1 MWRVSSRS
9 GVATLRTAIHLL
21 LTYFYIV
28 HVVCKFFS
36 PLLARAA
43 SATSSCLAAVNSKV
57 VLLFW
62 YLPAR
67 VVLKKEVGWHIG
79 QPRTNNSDVVWVK
92 RVDWLHGFPGLFT
105 DTFEHIRFYSLV
117 YGLYLPTVILTVVWY
132 SVTHSLFLSRLKTF
146 LLYNSF
152 PLQPFRSFYLNI
164 YYMDSPDCLL
174 LFLGI
179 SVFYF

>member
-1 MWRVSSRS
+1 MHPSSTSFGWGKDGNVSSAGWQVTLCDPMWHMSSRS

-28 HVVCKFFS
+28 HVVCNVFS

-43 SATSSCLAAVNSKV
+43 SAISSCLAAVNSKV

-92 RVDWLHGFPGLFT
+92 LAGPKNHRPTLCTWLTRP
-105 DTFEHIRFYSLV
+105 RCSL
-117 YGLYLPTVILTVVWY
+117 ISNKCSQKNC
-132 SVTHSLFLSRLKTF
+132 SVSIGDESRTAK
-146 LLYNSF
+146 NH
-152 PLQPFRSFYLNI
+152 
-164 YYMDSPDCLL
+164 
-174 LFLGI
+174 
-179 SVFYF
+179 